1 MLVAVIGG
9 KLQGLEAAY
18 LAGKAGYRVLLIDK
32 KPEIPARNFCD
43 QFCCID
49 ACRSDELAE
58 ALKPADLV
66 LPALENRF
74 ALETIVETANR
85 LKKPLAFDLAAY
97 DLASSKSIS
106 DKLFFKLEVPAPR
119 SWPDCKFPMIVKPSA
134 SSGSEGVLLLENKAA
149 LKAFLNQDGSLPDN
163 LIVQEY
169 LAGPSYSIE
178 ILGYRGSY
186 LALPVTGLK
195 MDQNHDCKRVLAP
208 TGLSPSY
215 LKQFARI
222 AEKIA
227 RKIDLNGIMDVE
239 VILHNNELKVLEIDA
254 RLPSQ
259 TPTAVY
265 HSTGINMLELLAE
278 TFLNKKLPAAGIAQ
292 KNRAA
297 IFEHIQVNGRK
308 LEVSGEHVI
317 STAGPLTYYEN
328 FFGADEVLTDY
339 RSGKDSWV
347 ATIITT
353 GSNRREASAKRKL
366 VFEQFK
372 KEFNLEC
379 CLDPEPVAPRKGFD
393 HDQASF

>member
-1 MLVAVIGG
+1 MLIAIIGG

-32 KPEIPARNFCD
+32 KQDIPARNLCD

-49 ACRSDELAE
+49 AGGSDELAE

-66 LPALENRF
+66 LPTLENRF
-74 ALETIVETANR
+74 ALESIVETANR
-85 LKKPLAFDLAAY
+85 LNKPLIFDLAAY

-106 DKLFFKLEVPAPR
+106 DKLFFKLGIPAPNP
-119 SWPDCKFPMIVKPSA
+119 WPDCKFPMVVKPSA
-134 SSGSEGVLLLENKAA
+134 SSGSEGVLLLENEAA
-149 LKAFLNQDGSLPDN
+149 LESFLNKTGPLLDN
-163 LIVQEY
+163 WVVQEY

-186 LALPVTGLK
+186 LPLAVTRLE
-195 MDQNHDCKRVLAP
+195 MDEIHDCKRVLAP
-208 TGLSPSY
+208 AGLSSHY
-215 LKQFARI
+215 GKQLARI

-227 RKIDLNGIMDVE
+227 QKINLNGIMDVE
-239 VILHNNELKVLEIDA
+239 VILHDNELKVLEIDA

-265 HSTGINMLELLAE
+265 QSTGVNMIELLAE
-278 TFLNKKLPAAGIAQ
+278 TFINKKLATSGNLKKP
-292 KNRAA
+292 RAA
-297 IFEHIQVNGRK
+297 IFEHIQVAGRK
-308 LEVSGEHVI
+308 LKITGEHVI
-317 STAGPLTYYEN
+317 SAAGPLTYFEN
-328 FFGADEVLTDY
+328 FFGTDEALTDY
-339 RSGKDSWV
+339 RPGKDYWV

-353 GSNRREASAKRKL
+353 SGSMRKAYAKRKWI
-366 VFEQFK
+366 FEQLK
-372 KEFNLEC
+372 RELSLEC